1 MKCEIA
7 MKSVLVGALG
17 LLAISSVTVLA
28 QASAD
33 RVLLY
38 QVRVGYYVAD
48 PIYVSGPA
56 GSARYVFFPGDQ
68 IQLVLEFFNGSQRG
82 ASYPI
87 TGRRL
92 GGLFATT
99 VLSAP
104 VRDLRP
110 RLVVSQFASGPGR
123 MVQPTTPPDSTLDI
137 PPGNMVEIR
146 ATLEGAVAPGVY
158 EIQIV
163 PAVGQTLINSGVI
176 RFEIR
181 RPSDRAARAEMLYR
195 RMVVAV
201 ESGDCDKALSESGRL
216 LGLHPNSSAAHQI
229 RGECAERA
237 GRKIE
242 AVAEFTRARDLLV
255 LGLDD
260 LFLAHADAQRV
271 KAWIDDLSEAASAV
285 GQPRTPAH

>member
-1 MKCEIA
+1 
-7 MKSVLVGALG
+7 MKSLILGALG
-17 LLAISSVTVLA
+17 LVAISSVTALA
-28 QASAD
+28 QPSAD
-33 RVLLY
+33 RSVLY
-38 QVRVGYYVAD
+38 TAKVGYYVAD

-68 IQLVLEFFNGSQRG
+68 IQLVLEFFNGGQRG
-82 ASYPI
+82 ASFPI
-87 TGRRL
+87 TD
-92 GGLFATT
+92 GGLSGFFSTT
-99 VLSAP
+99 ALTAP
-104 VRDLRP
+104 VRELRP

-123 MVQPTTPPDSTLDI
+123 AVQPKTPPDSSLDI

-146 ATLEGAVAPGVY
+146 ATLEGVMAPGMY

-163 PAVGQTLINSGVI
+163 PAVGQALINSGVI

-181 RPSDRAARAEMLYR
+181 PPSDRAARAEILYR

-201 ESGDCDKALSESGRL
+201 ESGDCDSALSESGRL

-229 RGECAERA
+229 RGECADRA
-237 GRKIE
+237 GRNIE
-242 AVAEFTRARDLLV
+242 AVAEYGRARDLLV

-271 KAWIDDLSEAASAV
+271 KAWIDDLSDAAASV
-285 GQPRTPAH
+285 GQQRRQAN